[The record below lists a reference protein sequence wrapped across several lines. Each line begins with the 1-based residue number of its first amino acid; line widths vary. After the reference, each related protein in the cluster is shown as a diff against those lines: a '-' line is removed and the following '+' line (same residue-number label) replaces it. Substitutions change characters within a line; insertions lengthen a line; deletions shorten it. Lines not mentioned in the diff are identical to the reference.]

1 MYRCAACGAFNRVKA
16 DHPEGS
22 PVCGRCKQ
30 ALDVSGAP
38 QNVDPE
44 LYARAVASSP
54 VPVLVDFWAPW
65 CGPCRMA
72 APILEK
78 LGRKNAGQVV
88 VLKVNTQDHPQVSQQ
103 LGISGI
109 PTFVLFR
116 GGAEVTRLPGL
127 LPEQAFD
134 QWLGEQLR
142 PATAA

>member
-1 MYRCAACGAFNRVKA
+1 MFRCAACGAFNRVKA
-16 DHPEGS
+16 DQPGV

-38 QNVDPE
+38 QSVDPE
-44 LYARAVASSP
+44 MYGRAVASSP

-65 CGPCRMA
+65 CGPCRAA

-78 LGRKNAGQVV
+78 LGRKHAGQVV

-116 GGAEVTRLPGL
+116 GGGEVTRLPGL
-127 LPEQAFD
+127 LPEHAFD
-134 QWLGEQLR
+134 QWLNEQLASR
-142 PATAA
+142 AA

>member
-1 MYRCAACGAFNRVKA
+1 MYRCAACGAFNRVKS
-16 DHPEGS
+16 DHPSGS

-30 ALDVSGAP
+30 PLDVSGAP
-38 QNVDPE
+38 QSVDPDG
-44 LYARAVASSP
+44 YFRALASSP

-65 CGPCRMA
+65 CGPCRAA

-78 LGRKNAGQVV
+78 LGRKHAGQLV
-88 VLKVNTQDHPQVSQQ
+88 VLKLNTQDHPQVSQG

-127 LPEQAFD
+127 LPEAAFD
-134 QWLGEQLR
+134 GWLREQLAGAR
-142 PATAA
+142 AA

>member
-16 DHPEGS
+16 DHPEGTA
-22 PVCGRCKQ
+22 VCGRCKQ
-30 ALDVSGAP
+30 PLDVSGVP
-38 QNVDPE
+38 QSVDPE
-44 LYARAVASSP
+44 MYARAVASSP

-65 CGPCRMA
+65 CGPCRAA

-78 LGRKNAGQVV
+78 LGRQHAGQVV
-88 VLKVNTQDHPQVSQQ
+88 VLKLNTQDFPQVSQG

-116 GGAEVTRLPGL
+116 GGVEVTRLPGL

-134 QWLGEQLR
+134 RWLSEQL
-142 PATAA
+142 AARAA